1 VIPVYLLC
9 LCLGLYAA
17 VAPVADR
24 LAPPLAAP
32 VIAASTYAWFAAA
45 ISALYR

>member
-32 VIAASTYAWFAAA
+32 VIATYAWFAAA